1 MPAVDEMRAAL
12 LERGFRV
19 VRRGD
24 PAVYAKIGMR
34 KLAGEDWMF
43 GCAVVLSPRGA
54 VKVSAAVPMAE
65 ARVEAIGCMMGE
77 LEAVGYEVME
87 VGRRRRRRRGRFR
100 KVLRRMGKRFRKR
113 VNKAAKRIAKMK
125 VMKKLR
131 GAYAKVLQSPIASAA
146 VKAAAS
152 ALNAFGV
159 PKSVTTMALNQARF
173 ATIDRM
179 KQGGW
184 AGVVERATGK
194 GGLKGLL
201 KEAAKRHG
209 RAALKAAKTAIPI
222 PGAAQIFKSGG
233 VGQPIER
240 VCLGRVEPEGPARD
254 VGYDNAYLR
263 GWYGF

>member
-1 MPAVDEMRAAL
+1 MPAIDEIRDGL
-12 LERGFRV
+12 IRRGFRL
-19 VRRGD
+19 VRRNERA
-24 PAVYAKIGMR
+24 AVYAKIGER

-43 GCAVVLSPRGA
+43 GAAVVLSPLGA
-54 VKVSAAVPMAE
+54 VKVAAAVPMAE

-77 LEAVGYEVME
+77 LESIGYEVVE
-87 VGRRRRRRRGRFR
+87 VGRRRGRLRR
-100 KVLRRMGKRFRKR
+100 VLRRMGKKFRRK
-113 VNKAAKRIAKMK
+113 VNKAAGKIAKMK

-131 GAYAKVLQSPIASAA
+131 AAYAKVLQSPIAGAA
-146 VKAAAS
+146 VKAAAT

-159 PKSVTTMALNQARF
+159 PKAVTTMALNQARF

-184 AGVVERATGK
+184 AGVIERGTGK
-194 GGLKGLL
+194 EGLKGLL

-209 RAALKAAKTAIPI
+209 KAALKAAKTAIPI
-222 PGAAQIFKSGG
+222 PGLAKVLETRG

-240 VCLGRVEPEGPARD
+240 VCLGCIEPEGPATG

-263 GWYGF
+263 GWYGV